1 MECGEDSVEH
11 VVISGTEIALIIT
24 ASGAFVT
31 SMVGAAVSIRNAF
44 NIQRI
49 EKNTNSISQRNE
61 DIAKK
66 LGIQEGRQAQRD
78 HPFP

>member
-1 MECGEDSVEH
+1 M
-11 VVISGTEIALIIT
+11 SGTEIALVM
-24 ASGAFVT
+24 AAGAT
-31 SMVGAAVSIRNAF
+31 LISSLTGAIVSLRNSF

-66 LGIQEGRQAQRD
+66 LGIQEGKQSERD
-78 HPFP
+78 NPSR

>member
-1 MECGEDSVEH
+1 MT
-11 VVISGTEIALIIT
+11 GTEIALVM
-24 ASGAFVT
+24 AAGAT
-31 SMVGAAVSIRNAF
+31 LISSLTGAIVSLRNSF

-66 LGIQEGRQAQRD
+66 LGIQEGKQSERD
-78 HPFP
+78 NPSR